1 MVHLGDFFENLK
13 LAVDRTKIGG
23 NAKIQRFSKYAK
35 FGVTV
40 CELRKKL
47 LLIQSSEDDMS

>member
-23 NAKIQRFSKYAK
+23 NAKIQRFSKMRH
-35 FGVTV
+35 F
-40 CELRKKL
+40 E
-47 LLIQSSEDDMS
+47 